1 MEKKINYEE
10 AVRELQEIV
19 SKMENDAFDIDQLS
33 EKLKRA
39 QQLIKIC
46 RDKLTKTDKDIK
58 KLLAEEK
65 Q

>member
-39 QQLIKIC
+39 QQLIKLC

>member
-10 AVRELQEIV
+10 AVRALQEIV

-39 QQLIKIC
+39 QQLIKLC